1 MAVVSRAAQWWFSVA
16 LWQRILAA
24 LLMGGLAGFWLGPE
38 ISGIRVV
45 GDVFIRMIR
54 MLIAPLVFTTLVS
67 GIVSMTTRGGAGRI
81 AAIGAKA
88 MALYLLTTLLAIGI
102 GMGLAAATTPGA
114 GIDLA
119 AGAGSA
125 AEPDLS
131 APVTLGARMMAIVPE
146 NVFAAFA
153 DGDVL
158 AIIFFSLLLGAGI
171 VAAGE
176 MGAPVGRV
184 FVAGAEVMLRVTGM
198 VMEVAPFGVFA
209 LAAWL
214 MGTQGPGAL
223 VNIAGLALVIYC
235 GGALQMVL
243 THAGLVRLMAGMRL
257 GRFFA
262 GVRTPQLL
270 AFSTSSSA
278 ATLPA
283 SLKAAQDGLGVSR
296 PIAASVLPLGATV
309 NMDGT
314 ALYVAAVAVFA
325 AQAFG
330 MPLGFADYAV
340 IALTTVLVSVGT
352 AAVPSASLFL
362 LAAVLDGMGIS
373 AAQTALVIG
382 FILPVDRILDMW
394 RTVVNV
400 TGDLAVATA
409 VAASQGD
416 LRPAAAAKKE

>member
-1 MAVVSRAAQWWFSVA
+1 MRVMTAFSRAWAGWFA
-16 LWQRILAA
+16 MPLWLRILAA
-24 LLMGGLAGFWLGPE
+24 LLLGGVTGFVVGPE
-38 ISGIRVV
+38 IAAIRWV
-45 GDVFIRMIR
+45 GDLFIRMIR
-54 MLIAPLVFTTLVS
+54 MLIAPLVFVTLVS
-67 GIVSMTTRGGAGRI
+67 GMVSMQVPGRL
-81 AAIGAKA
+81 AAIGLKA

-102 GMGLAAATTPGA
+102 GMGLAVILAPGVGVDFAVAPGA
-114 GIDLA
+114 AVPLPDA
-119 AGAGSA
+119 A
-125 AEPDLS
+125 P
-131 APVTLGARMMAIVPE
+131 LGAQLMAIVPE

-158 AIIFFSLLLGAGI
+158 AIIFFSLLLGAGV

-176 MGAPVGRV
+176 AGEPVGRL
-184 FVAGAEVMLRVTGM
+184 FVAASEVMLYVTGL

-209 LAAWL
+209 LVAWL
-214 MGTQGPGAL
+214 MGTQGPEAL
-223 VNIAGLALVIYC
+223 LNILGLAAVIYL
-235 GGALQMVL
+235 GGLLHMLVV
-243 THAGLVRLMAGMRL
+243 HAGLVRLIAHMRL
-257 GRFFA
+257 GRFLA

-283 SLKAAQDGLGVSR
+283 SLKAAEAELGVSKS
-296 PIAASVLPLGATV
+296 IASSVLPLGATV

-330 MPLGFADYAV
+330 MPLDMADFGL

-362 LAAVLDGMGIS
+362 LAAVLDVMGIS
-373 AAQTALVIG
+373 AAQTALLIG

-409 VAASQGD
+409 VAASESEV
-416 LRPAAAAKKE
+416 RSVEIAEKT